1 MRSAVVVNPSKVV
14 DLDGRRAEI
23 CAALAAAGWP
33 EPLWLPTTPED
44 PGRGQTRQAVRDGVD
59 VVFACG
65 GDGTV
70 MACATELA
78 GTRVALAVLPSGT
91 GNLLAA
97 NLGLPND
104 VPAAVAVATGGVRRR
119 IDVGSCDEHCFTV
132 MAGMGFDAAMLDA
145 SPDGLKARLGWP
157 AYILGGLRR
166 LRDRPMRIR
175 IRLDGGEA
183 LRRRARTV
191 LIANVGRLQGG
202 IELLPGAQPDDG
214 LFEVAILSPRHLRD
228 WLALAVAVLRRR
240 PRVPR
245 METFRATRV
254 EVLSNKPQLRE
265 VDGDVIAPGQRLRV
279 VLRPAALTVCVPA
292 QDPSVKDAPAPAGP
306 PRRQGS
312 AERRRSAVR
321 SGGPDR
327 TSYGDGART
336 G

>member
-1 MRSAVVVNPSKVV
+1 VRSAVVVNPSKVV

-23 CAALAAAGWP
+23 CAALATAGWP

-78 GTRVALAVLPSGT
+78 GTGVALAVLPSGT

-97 NLGLPND
+97 NLGLPGD
-104 VPAAVAVATGGVRRR
+104 VAAAVAVATGGTRRR
-119 IDVGSCDEHCFTV
+119 IDVGACDEHCFTV
-132 MAGMGFDAAMLDA
+132 MAGMGFDAAMLAA

-157 AYILGGLRR
+157 AYVVGGLRR
-166 LRDRPMRIR
+166 LRDRPMRVR
-175 IRLDGGEA
+175 VRLDGGEA

-228 WLALAVAVLRRR
+228 WFALAIAVLHRR

-245 METFRATRV
+245 METFSATRV
-254 EVLSNKPQLRE
+254 EVLSNRPQPRE
-265 VDGDVIAPGQRLRV
+265 VDGDVIAPGPLLRV
-279 VLRPAALTVCVPA
+279 VLRPAALTLCVPA
-292 QDPSVKDAPAPAGP
+292 PTDVQSLPSPPGPEGGSTASAAG
-306 PRRQGS
+306 
-312 AERRRSAVR
+312 
-321 SGGPDR
+321 SG
-327 TSYGDGART
+327 RT
-336 G
+336 GPGR